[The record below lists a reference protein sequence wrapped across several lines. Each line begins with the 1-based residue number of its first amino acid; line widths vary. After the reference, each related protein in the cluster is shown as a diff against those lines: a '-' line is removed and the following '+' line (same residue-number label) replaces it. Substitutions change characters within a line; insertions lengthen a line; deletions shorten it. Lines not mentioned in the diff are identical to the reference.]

1 MKKILIKLSTS
12 LLALV
17 LLLSLYNCVPTQE
30 MTNQSSSSI
39 SAAKS
44 EEVLNRCKFKLSN
57 GREYMKQQYWE
68 NAISNFKD
76 IIEMGCAE
84 EFADP
89 LFKDLAQCYIKLN
102 QPDSAAY
109 YIDEGLSY
117 NATDKYMLQL
127 SAYYKER
134 AGDYE
139 GAANVYQRYNA
150 LYIDD
155 VEYLTKQAKNLD
167 ILGKYE
173 EELDIWEYILTVE
186 PNNNTAI
193 NSIIQVLT
201 DMGRDPKEF
210 YQKAWENDKVSAS
223 KALNYINALLNANDY
238 KEAIKVARQS
248 LEYNPS
254 NVTIVKKLA
263 ECYEYN
269 NEMAK
274 SLEVLEDYARRNP
287 RDINMQIEVAEL
299 NLEFGNYQKAYNLIS
314 NAINIAPN
322 DKNLYEK
329 RGKILESY
337 VEFITLE
344 KGRVDIN
351 DKIVYHMAYEDYKKA
366 RTLGNMN
373 AQFRMK
379 YLYDN
384 NLTIAKVQ
392 DRFLI
397 SDANKVNDNTYK
409 ALGDCY
415 SWIERTVTIE

>member
-1 MKKILIKLSTS
+1 MKTKLTKHLTS

-17 LLLSLYNCVPTQE
+17 LLLSLYNCVSTQKVANE
-30 MTNQSSSSI
+30 SSSSI

-57 GREYMKQQYWE
+57 GRQYMIQQSWT

-84 EFADP
+84 EFVDP
-89 LFKDLAQCYIKLN
+89 LFKDMAQCYMKLN

-109 YIDEGLSY
+109 YIDMGLSY
-117 NATDKYMLQL
+117 NATDRHLLQL

-134 AGDYE
+134 AGNYE
-139 GAANVYQRYNA
+139 GAANVYHRYNA

-167 ILGKYE
+167 ILGRYE
-173 EELDIWEYILTVE
+173 EELDIWEYILTIE

-210 YQKAWENDKVSAS
+210 YQKAWENDQANAL
-223 KALNYINALLNANDY
+223 KALNYINALLNTNDY
-238 KEAIKVARQS
+238 KEAIKVAQQS

-269 NEMAK
+269 NEMNK
-274 SLEVLEDYARRNP
+274 SLDVLEDYARRNP
-287 RDINMQIEVAEL
+287 RDINMQIDVAEL
-299 NLEFGNYQKAYNLIS
+299 NLEFGNYQKAYELIS
-314 NAINIAPN
+314 NAIEIAPN
-322 DKNLYEK
+322 DKNLYEQ
-329 RGKILESY
+329 RGKILESF
-337 VEFITLE
+337 VEYITLD

-366 RTLGNMN
+366 RSLGNMN
-373 AQFRMK
+373 AQFRIK

-415 SWIERTVTIE
+415 SWLERTVTIE

>member
-1 MKKILIKLSTS
+1 MKKSMKKILSS
-12 LLALV
+12 LLGLV

-30 MTNQSSSSI
+30 VSKNMSSSANGAI
-39 SAAKS
+39 S
-44 EEVLNRCKFKLSN
+44 EEVINRCKFKLSN
-57 GREYMKQQYWE
+57 GRQYMIQQSWTD
-68 NAISNFKD
+68 ALSNFKD

-89 LFKDLAQCYIKLN
+89 LFKDMAQCYMKRD

-109 YIDEGLSY
+109 YIDMGLSY
-117 NATDKYMLQL
+117 NATDKYLLQL

-134 AGDYE
+134 AGDYQ
-139 GAANVYQRYNA
+139 GAANVYHRYNA

-155 VEYLTKQAKNLD
+155 VEYLTKQANVLD
-167 ILGKYE
+167 ALGEFE
-173 EELDIWEYILTVE
+173 EELDIWEYILTID

-201 DMGRDPKEF
+201 NMGRDPKEF
-210 YQKAWENDKVSAS
+210 YQKAWENDQTNAS
-223 KALNYINALLNANDY
+223 KALNYINALLNTNEY
-238 KEAIKVARQS
+238 GEAIRVARQS
-248 LEYNPS
+248 QQYNPQ
-254 NVTIVKKLA
+254 NVTLVKKLA

-269 NEMAK
+269 NEMGKA
-274 SLEVLEDYARRNP
+274 LEVLEDYARRNP
-287 RDINMQIEVAEL
+287 RDINMQIDVAKL
-299 NLEFGNYQKAYNLIS
+299 NLEFGNYQKAYGLIS
-314 NAINIAPN
+314 DAIILAPN
-322 DKNLYEK
+322 NKDLYEQ

-337 VEFITLE
+337 VEYITLG

-351 DKIVYHMAYEDYKKA
+351 DKIVYHMAYEDYQKA
-366 RTLGNMN
+366 RSLGNMN
-373 AQFRMK
+373 AQFRIK